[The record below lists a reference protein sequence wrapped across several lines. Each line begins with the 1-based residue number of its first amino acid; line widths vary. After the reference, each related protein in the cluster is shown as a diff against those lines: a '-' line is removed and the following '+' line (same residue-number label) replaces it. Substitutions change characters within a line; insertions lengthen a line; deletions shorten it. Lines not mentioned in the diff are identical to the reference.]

1 MLGDAQRF
9 GGDGRALEVVGPNG
23 VERIPCEPIRAAL
36 RLPSCPTEGVFE
48 GETVRIR
55 GRGRG
60 HGLGL
65 DVEVARSSGLT
76 APELLRRAYGLK

>member
-1 MLGDAQRF
+1 VERF
-9 GGDGRALEVVGPNG
+9 GGSGRILEIVRSSG
-23 VERIPCEPIRAAL
+23 VERVRCEPLRAAL
-36 RLPSCPTEGVFE
+36 RLPSCPTDGVVE

-65 DVEVARSSGLT
+65 DLEAARTSGLS
-76 APELLRRAYGLK
+76 AAALLQRAYGLDVPP